1 MTLNRRTVLKGSIA
15 ATATLAAPTILRGAS
30 AVELTILSGSP
41 DKHVISRGGVAPF
54 MEKLKETVGDA
65 VSYNYFPAGQLAPL
79 RQLLSAVQSG
89 VGDAA
94 PIPVGYSSD
103 KMPLNG
109 VTMLPGLGASAH
121 QIIAAYDKA
130 VKDPVFMDEYTA
142 NNVVPIWNMAFPPY
156 QYVATDEPVKTL
168 DGFKGKVVRS
178 AGGSTNLAL
187 QLLGASPTEVPA
199 GDIYV
204 AMERGTVNATISS
217 YLTIEGYGVA
227 ELCKAASRNGSFGNF
242 SNVFCVSEKKWET
255 IPDDVQA
262 AMMEAGKWT
271 EDHVA
276 DVMDGEGEELAKK
289 FADLGVEIYDF
300 PEDELAKINEALAG
314 VQTDWVE
321 RLESRGAKA
330 QEALDLYK
338 STLAD
343 TSA

>member
-1 MTLNRRTVLKGSIA
+1 MTLNRRTMLTRS
-15 ATATLAAPTILRGAS
+15 LAASAVLATPAILRAAS

-65 VSYNYFPAGQLAPL
+65 ISYNYFPAGQLAPL
-79 RQLLSAVQSG
+79 KQLLGAVQSG

-94 PIPVGYSSD
+94 PLPVGYSSD

-121 QIIAAYDKA
+121 QIIAAYSKA
-130 VKDPVFMDEYTA
+130 VKDPVYMNEYEA

-156 QYVATDEPVKTL
+156 QYVATDEAVKTL
-168 DGFKGKVVRS
+168 EGFKGKVIRS
-178 AGGSTNLAL
+178 AGGSTNLAV
-187 QLLGASPTEVPA
+187 QQLGASPTEVAA

-204 AMERGTVNATISS
+204 AMERGTVSATISS

-242 SNVFCVSEKKWET
+242 SNIFCISAKKWET
-255 IPDDVQA
+255 IPDDIQK
-262 AMMEAGKWT
+262 AMMDAGQWT

-276 DVMDGEGEELAKK
+276 DVMDTEAEELAKK
-289 FADLGVEIYDF
+289 FEGLGVEIYDF
-300 PEDELAKINEALAG
+300 PADQLALINDKLAF
-314 VQTDWVE
+314 VQEDWVE
-321 RLESRGAKA
+321 RLEARGVKA
-330 QEALDLYK
+330 RQALDLYK
-338 STLAD
+338 STLAEM
-343 TSA
+343 SA